1 MEEGKGGECEEKGRE
16 RERERE
22 RESSKRGKIHK
33 SIITWE

>member
-1 MEEGKGGECEEKGRE
+1 MEEGKGEECEEKGRE